1 MGYDNTYA
9 LDYIS
14 FNLYVKNAR
23 QLSVSLE
30 SYKLQKM
37 CPNFISPVSDM
48 GVLCWCACIC
58 VLPKPGFTL
67 TCVQPSFKSQS
78 SRPSL
83 KE

>member
-30 SYKLQKM
+30 S
-37 CPNFISPVSDM
+37 
-48 GVLCWCACIC
+48 
-58 VLPKPGFTL
+58 
-67 TCVQPSFKSQS
+67 
-78 SRPSL
+78 
-83 KE
+83 